1 MEDSMQRYLF
11 FAVTKET
18 WTGVYTSW
26 EDAREQVCNYP
37 FLEFHGFNSYQ
48 QAVLAF
54 NARLR
59 CIATETATRLEMI
72 GSSGEG
78 SGVRKGSMPSRSSWP
93 RPVVSWL
100 PVIPEEE
107 LNGEFTIV
115 NSMEDWL
122 VKVCHESDI
131 PGPCFF
137 KQERYVGDKGPFF
150 EFTMVVPGQPYE
162 VELNAKGRFSMVER
176 AAREDAAQEMLGQ
189 VLEIIG
195 KEIKDYYY
203 SRVKLLRDSNT
214 ALRAKVDQLEDAYE
228 KLLASYEAVVN
239 ARIEGQSP

>member
-11 FAVTKET
+11 FAVTKGT
-18 WTGVYTSW
+18 RTGVYTSW
-26 EDAREQVCNYP
+26 EDAREQVYNYP
-37 FLEFHGFNSYQ
+37 FPEFHGFNSYQ

-59 CIATETATRLEMI
+59 CIATETAARLEMI

-78 SGVRKGSMPSRSSWP
+78 SGVRKGR
-93 RPVVSWL
+93 L

-107 LNGEFTIV
+107 LNGEFAIV

-131 PGPCFF
+131 SGPCFF

-150 EFTMVVPGQPYE
+150 GFTVVVPGEPYE
-162 VELNAKGRFSMVER
+162 VELSAKGRFSMVEK

-189 VLEIIG
+189 VLEITG

-214 ALRAKVDQLEDAYE
+214 ALRAKVGQLEDAYE
-228 KLLASYEAVVN
+228 KLLANYEAVVN

>member
-1 MEDSMQRYLF
+1 MEDSMQSYLF
-11 FAVTKET
+11 FAVTKGT
-18 WTGVYTSW
+18 QTCVYTSW
-26 EDAREQVCNYP
+26 EDTRDQVCNYP

-54 NARLR
+54 NTRLQ
-59 CIATETATRLEMI
+59 CIAARTAAMLEMI

-78 SGVRKGSMPSRSSWP
+78 SGVWKGSTPSRSSWP

-100 PVIPEEE
+100 PIILEEE
-107 LNGEFTIV
+107 LNGEFAIV

-137 KQERYVGDKGPFF
+137 KQERYVRDKGSFF
-150 EFTMVVPGQPYE
+150 GFTAVVPG
-162 VELNAKGRFSMVER
+162 ER
-176 AAREDAAQEMLGQ
+176 MR
-189 VLEIIG
+189 
-195 KEIKDYYY
+195 
-203 SRVKLLRDSNT
+203 SNT
-214 ALRAKVDQLEDAYE
+214 VLRVGFLCTTILRAKVGQLEDAYE
-228 KLLASYEAVVN
+228 KLLASYEVVVN